1 MAETDVTDAARPLW
15 KELKAWVVH
24 PYKEPS
30 IVMVHTKGNK
40 YIYIY
45 IYMSVSLSLSLLLLN
60 IVQLATEWGS
70 NT

>member
-30 IVMVHTKGNK
+30 IVMVLLRATN
-40 YIYIY
+40 IY
-45 IYMSVSLSLSLLLLN
+45 IYMSVSLSLSL
-60 IVQLATEWGS
+60 VGV
-70 NT
+70 

>member
-30 IVMVHTKGNK
+30 IVMVLLRATN
-40 YIYIY
+40 IYIY
-45 IYMSVSLSLSLLLLN
+45 VCLSLSLLLLN
-60 IVQLATEWGS
+60 IVQLATEWGQ
-70 NT
+70 